1 MSTKYLAKHSPQLEA
16 TLTGAVKQ
24 VIQEQAADPVPRVA
38 ALLLQGSDKSPA
50 AAMGYD
56 AFDPSRHHEPYL
68 TYYGIDGATKAIK
81 VRRFTRGEFWA
92 LGCRAAA
99 LLQEHGL
106 TKGDCATHY
115 FTDNRVEDLAFRL
128 GSVLLGTVPVTI
140 NWQAD
145 TPDRIVYKVTVT
157 NSKAMVVDPD
167 VPAEQIQ
174 MCKDAVGAGAP
185 LGIIVAA
192 DQLAAAWPLPASGF
206 CSGLAPSDPRIII
219 FTSGTTGKPKGVS
232 LPYRAY
238 DTNRATFE
246 QFLLVP
252 PASAPDAPAA
262 DFTAVVTNPM
272 HHTNSTAIT
281 DWTLRR
287 RAAPPRLRPHPPHR
301 VSVRRAPP
309 AARRRRDRRLH
320 PHRHHRHLRRL
331 LPRRPGASLHL
342 LQRYTTQ
349 YWQIIACAAA
359 GQRFPPDAAAASA
372 LAQDAAARAA
382 AGCRVIC
389 PLVSRHIDFLDEL
402 CKAGKLPAD
411 GAAFRTAC
419 CAASPCA
426 APLDA
431 GAPTPVATRSDEGQ
445 GGRGRGLAPIALKP
459 GLPRLTC
466 RPLPPSACSPR
477 SSGTPLVTLL
487 LGSAPVGP
495 MTVERLTTHCGL
507 LPTVRFGSTETCLQV
522 MGTPLPRGTTGAAL
536 TPFERGWAHE
546 WKGVPSKGYYIGRPH
561 PGNTEVMVVRSVVPG
576 GAGYLDECAD
586 GEPGQLVCRGGFLMS
601 GYVGDAAATKKAI
614 HTEAGGWYVNL
625 GDVCFALPA
634 ADGAKDY
641 YWLSRDSAL
650 LIRGGANYAYEQI
663 NVELTKWAQAHFGS
677 EEVEVAVVGL
687 KLESEHE
694 DTCCATVELR
704 GEAAKLAPPP
714 EETEAAAAAFL
725 AAAKKAVAAGTV
737 SKGSKPDRAMFAPIP
752 KNFKGAVLIP
762 DLLQAWKQATGK
774 A

>member
-1 MSTKYLAKHSPQLEA
+1 
-16 TLTGAVKQ
+16 
-24 VIQEQAADPVPRVA
+24 
-38 ALLLQGSDKSPA
+38 
-50 AAMGYD
+50 
-56 AFDPSRHHEPYL
+56 
-68 TYYGIDGATKAIK
+68 
-81 VRRFTRGEFWA
+81 
-92 LGCRAAA
+92 
-99 LLQEHGL
+99 
-106 TKGDCATHY
+106 
-115 FTDNRVEDLAFRL
+115 
-128 GSVLLGTVPVTI
+128 
-140 NWQAD
+140 
-145 TPDRIVYKVTVT
+145 
-157 NSKAMVVDPD
+157 
-167 VPAEQIQ
+167 
-174 MCKDAVGAGAP
+174 
-185 LGIIVAA
+185 
-192 DQLAAAWPLPASGF
+192 
-206 CSGLAPSDPRIII
+206 
-219 FTSGTTGKPKGVS
+219 
-232 LPYRAY
+232 
-238 DTNRATFE
+238 
-246 QFLLVP
+246 
-252 PASAPDAPAA
+252 
-262 DFTAVVTNPM
+262 
-272 HHTNSTAIT
+272 
-281 DWTLRR
+281 
-287 RAAPPRLRPHPPHR
+287 
-301 VSVRRAPP
+301 
-309 AARRRRDRRLH
+309 
-320 PHRHHRHLRRL
+320 
-331 LPRRPGASLHL
+331 
-342 LQRYTTQ
+342 
-349 YWQIIACAAA
+349 
-359 GQRFPPDAAAASA
+359 
-372 LAQDAAARAA
+372 
-382 AGCRVIC
+382 
-389 PLVSRHIDFLDEL
+389 
-402 CKAGKLPAD
+402 
-411 GAAFRTAC
+411 
-419 CAASPCA
+419 
-426 APLDA
+426 
-431 GAPTPVATRSDEGQ
+431 
-445 GGRGRGLAPIALKP
+445 
-459 GLPRLTC
+459 
-466 RPLPPSACSPR
+466 
-477 SSGTPLVTLL
+477 
-487 LGSAPVGP
+487 

-663 NVELTKWAQAHFGS
+663 NVELTKWAQAHFRS